1 MKVIISRKGFDSS
14 AGKMASP
21 ILPDGR
27 VISLPIPTSHDKTTW
42 ADIELAMVWTWQNW

>member
-14 AGKMASP
+14 AGNMASP

-27 VISLPIPTSHDKTTW
+27 VISLPMLS
-42 ADIELAMVWTWQNW
+42 AM